1 MAVCGR
7 VAFNKTV
14 TRQDLFP
21 VYQNAGQSWLIGH
34 DLYHEAK
41 FDYRY
46 SPLFAA
52 AITPIS
58 ILPLKIGSILWRLI
72 SIGIFLGSFYWA
84 SRQGIPNKFA
94 SAEIPLLFLL
104 LLPLAL
110 GNLNNGQANLLVIG
124 VLLASIAAIV
134 QQRWML
140 AAVCLA
146 LSVTIKVYPLVVCL
160 LLVLIY
166 PRQLSWRFALCI
178 TLAIVLPFAMQRTDY
193 VMRQYSDWFA
203 YLRTEDRTSRSI
215 SEWYSD
221 LRLLLR
227 LWSVALSPRVYLL
240 IQILA
245 GALIA
250 VFAVMGRL
258 QSWPAPRLLAWV
270 LSVSGC
276 WMLLLGPATESS
288 TYVLIAPATVWL
300 AAELL
305 TRARRKLEIVW
316 VAAIYS
322 LQLLAGVAG
331 WFGGMKRF
339 GIYTSPLA
347 LAALLLAAYLLRPTT
362 FRELRAVNLHR

>member
-7 VAFNKTV
+7 VAFNKTA

-21 VYQNAGQSWLIGH
+21 VYQNAGQSWLTGH
-34 DLYHEAK
+34 DLYREAK

-52 AITPIS
+52 AVTPLS

-72 SIGIFLGSFYWA
+72 GIGIFLGSFYWA
-84 SRQGIPNKFA
+84 SRQGIPNKPV
-94 SAEIPLLFLL
+94 SEETPLLFLL

-110 GNLNNGQANLLVIG
+110 GNVNNGQANLLVIG
-124 VLLASIAAIV
+124 MLLASIAAIV
-134 QQRWML
+134 QQRWMF
-140 AAVCLA
+140 AAVWLA
-146 LSVTIKVYPLVVCL
+146 LAVNIKVYPLAVCL

-178 TLAIVLPFAMQRTDY
+178 ALAVLLPFAMQRTDY
-193 VMRQYSDWFA
+193 VIRQYSDWWH
-203 YLRTEDRTSRSI
+203 YLRTEDRTSRSL

-221 LRLLLR
+221 LRLILR
-227 LWSVALSPRVYLL
+227 LWFLALSPRVYLL
-240 IQILA
+240 IQILT

-250 VFAVMGRL
+250 VFAVIGRL
-258 QSWPAPRLLAWV
+258 QSWAAPRLLGWV
-270 LSVSGC
+270 LSLSCC

-288 TYVLIAPATVWL
+288 TYVLIAPATVWV

-305 TRARRKLEIVW
+305 ARDRQKLEIVW

-347 LAALLLAAYLLRPTT
+347 LAALLLAAYLLRPAT
-362 FRELRAVNLHR
+362 FRELRVVNLHR